1 MIIFLDAIYTIGF
14 VQTINFDFDVFIFK
28 TDLVGNKIWE
38 KSYGVSAWDE
48 NAKSAIINDTTLTIL
63 SSETFDPNDNV
74 YNDEDTWNK
83 IFSIDSSG
91 VVKSTWRTMNG
102 EEGFSAQ
109 SLIKI
114 RSDYYY
120 TTHPGVQLSF
130 NTLHYAP
137 EIVCRDSLFNLKW
150 KRTYGDTFYLN
161 WFSNIVVGQDNFLY
175 AAGYIPDGVTWG
187 RVCKINPE
195 NGDLIW
201 EARDTAFYI
210 PGWGSRNRLEGL
222 TVLPGG
228 SVIAVGYTVDYTYHE
243 NGLLYKVTAD
253 GCIDTLCNTVG
264 IQEYIYNQQHKVKVY
279 PNPAVDEIN
288 FDVSEIE
295 VNFLDIFNLQGQLIM
310 RNEVHTGLNKI
321 QIDQESLKPGIYFW
335 LFTGDKG
342 EVVETGKVII
352 GLP

>member
-1 MIIFLDAIYTIGF
+1 MINFLDAIYIIGF
-14 VQTINFDFDVFIFK
+14 IQTLNFDFDNYILK
-28 TDLVGNKIWE
+28 TDLEGNKVWE
-38 KSYGVSAWDE
+38 KFYGVPSLDESAH
-48 NAKSAIINDTTLTIL
+48 SAYINDTLLTVL
-63 SSETFDPNDNV
+63 SSEGFDPNDAV
-74 YNDEDTWNK
+74 YNDEDSWNK
-83 IFSIDSSG
+83 FFTIDSSG
-91 VVKSTWRTMNG
+91 VVKSTWRTMNK
-102 EEGFSAQ
+102 EEGFAAE
-109 SLIKI
+109 SLLKI
-114 RSDYYY
+114 GSNYYY
-120 TTHPGVQLSF
+120 ITHPGIQLSF

-161 WFSNIVVGQDNFLY
+161 WFSNIVVGPDNFLY

-228 SVIAVGYTVDYTYHE
+228 SVIAVGYTVDYAYHE

-253 GCIDTLCNTVG
+253 GCIDTLCSTVG
-264 IQEYIYNQQHKVKVY
+264 IQEYIYVQQHKVKVY

-288 FDVSEIE
+288 FDVGDLKDLQLKLFS
-295 VNFLDIFNLQGQLIM
+295 LQGQKIIHQDLIAG
-310 RNEVHTGLNKI
+310 NNKI
-321 QIDQESLKPGIYFW
+321 KLDKNLTPGLYIWRVFSNNGYHI
-335 LFTGDKG
+335 
-342 EVVETGKVII
+342 ETGKILV
-352 GLP
+352 LQN